1 MLAVSFLPVANAE
14 KPKAPIRFDYP
25 DQRTPGSAKA
35 FVKGKTYTLQN
46 NLVSFQFDVT
56 EGRVTNARFDI
67 VGEAAVAVVIDEPF
81 SLVVDGK
88 PVSASALKL
97 DAHIPE
103 ETTAADTAS
112 PRLGDHDA
120 AKSFAMTY
128 TAADDSYRVV
138 WKPILRDGSNYIL
151 FDVTITPLRG
161 DLSLNRLDMLHVTAK
176 NLKQLGTTAGSPV
189 ANEHFFF
196 GFHHP
201 TARPLIAGEKLTFYW
216 DRANLA
222 VKQGETVHQRAAIGI
237 YPKDQRRRAF
247 NYYLE
252 RERAHSYHQVLH
264 YNAWYD
270 ILHTARTKKAD
281 EAEAIER
288 IQRFHNELSVKRGV
302 PVELFMFDDPWDN
315 VSGTATD
322 VWQFDPKRNP
332 NEWRV
337 MKEVAEK
344 HGGLLGVW
352 MSPQGGWGGR
362 QVRFETAKKNNLP
375 YEVKDLAF
383 SLSDPP
389 YLARFREVCFDFLRK
404 QGVTMFKFDGFNE
417 KPENESE
424 REALVNLIEDMRKEK
439 PDIFINTTCGSWPSP
454 FFLMSS
460 DSIWRGGGDIEL
472 KGPGSVRDQAINYR
486 DGITYT
492 GVVLKSPLFPVSS
505 VMLHGIVLAP
515 YVHHPGFDTA
525 TIQEWKNEVRSFFG
539 LGVNL
544 QELYIGPNNPD
555 TGKPLMTDELWDIVA
570 EGAKWARAN
579 EDVLVDAHWVGGD
592 PGKEQV
598 YGVAAWNP
606 EKATLMLRNPS
617 DKPQSIDLEPITA
630 FEVPPHQKSETFTM
644 RSPWEDEADKSAIT
658 LTAGKAHTFQL
669 EPFQVIVLERKQRVS
684 GFSERGTG
692 VPPVCDGVLLGSNRL
707 GVSKWTSLCTAEAA
721 MLPSSCVAKP
731 NYKDISGLELK

>member
-1 MLAVSFLPVANAE
+1 MKTYLPLVGYFALVVSFLPAAFAE
-14 KPKAPIRFDYP
+14 KPKTPVTFDYP
-25 DQRTPGSAKA
+25 DQRLPGIAKA
-35 FVKGKTYTLQN
+35 TVKGNTRTLQN
-46 NLVSFQFDVT
+46 DLVSFQFDVT
-56 EGRVTNARFDI
+56 EGRVANARFDI
-67 VGEAAVAVVIDEPF
+67 LGEAGASVVVDEPF

-88 PVSASALKL
+88 PINASALKL
-97 DAHIPE
+97 DPQIPE
-103 ETTAADTAS
+103 ETISANTTS

-120 AKSFAMTY
+120 AKSFALTY
-128 TAADDSYRVV
+128 TAPDDSYRVV

-161 DLSLNRLDMLHVTAK
+161 DLSLNRLVMLDVTAK
-176 NLKQLGTTAGSPV
+176 NLKQLGTPAGSPV
-189 ANEHFFF
+189 ANERFFF

-201 TARPLIAGEKLTFYW
+201 TARPLISGEKLTFYW
-216 DRANLA
+216 DRANMA

-252 RERAHSYHQVLH
+252 RERSHSYHQVLH

-270 ILHTARTKKAD
+270 ILHTARPKKAD
-281 EAEAIER
+281 EAEALER
-288 IQRFHNELSVKRGV
+288 IQRFHNELSVKRGL

-344 HGGLLGVW
+344 HGAKLGVW

-362 QVRFETAKKNNLP
+362 HVRFETARQNNLP
-375 YEVKDLAF
+375 YAIKDLAF

-389 YLARFREVCFDFLRK
+389 YLTRFREVCFDFLRN

-417 KPENESE
+417 NPKNESE
-424 REALVNLIEDMRKEK
+424 REALVQLIEDMRKEK
-439 PDIFINTTCGSWPSP
+439 PDVFINTTCGAWPSP
-454 FFLMSS
+454 FFLMNS
-460 DSIWRGGGDIEL
+460 DSIWRGGGDIEM
-472 KGPGSVRDQAINYR
+472 KGAGPVREQAINYR
-486 DGITYT
+486 DWTTYMK
-492 GVVLKSPLFPVSS
+492 VVFQSPLFPVSS
-505 VMLHGIVLAP
+505 VMVMGPVLAP
-515 YVHHPGFDTA
+515 YVHHEGFDTA
-525 TIQEWKNEVRSFFG
+525 TLQEWKNEVRSYFG

-544 QELYIGPNNPD
+544 QELYIGPTNPD

-592 PGKEQV
+592 PGKGQV

-606 EKATLMLRNPS
+606 QKATLMLRNPS
-617 DKPQSIDLEPITA
+617 DKPQSIDIEPISA
-630 FEVPPHQKSETFTM
+630 FEVPSHQKIESFTM
-644 RSPWEDEADKSAIT
+644 KSPWADEADQPAVA

-669 EPFQVIVLERKQRVS
+669 EPFQVIVLERK
-684 GFSERGTG
+684 
-692 VPPVCDGVLLGSNRL
+692 
-707 GVSKWTSLCTAEAA
+707 
-721 MLPSSCVAKP
+721 
-731 NYKDISGLELK
+731 

>member
-1 MLAVSFLPVANAE
+1 MGLSFLPAPAALAE
-14 KPKAPIRFDYP
+14 KPKAPIKFDYP
-25 DQRTPGSAKA
+25 DQRQPGNAKA
-35 FVKGKTYTLQN
+35 IVKGNTRTLQN
-46 NLVSFQFDVT
+46 DLVSFHFDVT
-56 EGRVTNARFDI
+56 DGRVTNARFEI
-67 VGEAAVAVVIDEPF
+67 LGEEGSTVVVDEPF
-81 SLVVDGK
+81 SFVIDGQ
-88 PVSASALKL
+88 PVNASALKL
-97 DAHIPE
+97 DAEIREEVIPP
-103 ETTAADTAS
+103 DPAS
-112 PRLGDHDA
+112 PRLGDHYP
-120 AKSFAMTY
+120 AKSFVLTF
-128 TAADDSYRVV
+128 TATDESYRVV
-138 WKPILRDGSNYIL
+138 WKPMLRDESNYIL
-151 FDVTITPLRG
+151 FDLAVTSLRG
-161 DLSLNRLDMLHVTAK
+161 DLNLNRLVMLEVAAK
-176 NLKQLGTTAGSPV
+176 NLKQLGTSAGSPV
-189 ANEHFFF
+189 ANDRFFF

-201 TARPLIAGEKLTFYW
+201 TARPLIAGERLTFYW

-222 VKQGETVHQRAAIGI
+222 VKQGESVHQRAAIGI

-252 RERAHSYHQVLH
+252 RERSHSYHQVLH

-281 EAEAIER
+281 EAEALER

-337 MKEVAEK
+337 MKDLAEK
-344 HGGLLGVW
+344 HGSSMGVW

-362 QVRFETAKKNNLP
+362 QVRFATAKQNNRP
-375 YEVKDLAF
+375 YVVKDLAF

-389 YLARFREVCFDFLRK
+389 YLARFREVCFDFLRN

-424 REALVNLIEDMRKEK
+424 REALVKLIEDMRKEK
-439 PDIFINTTCGSWPSP
+439 PDVFINTTCGSWPSP
-454 FFLMSS
+454 FFLMNS

-472 KGPGSVRDQAINYR
+472 KGVGPVREQAINYR
-486 DGITYT
+486 DWITYT

-515 YVHHPGFDTA
+515 YVHHQGFDTA

-555 TGKPLMTDELWDIVA
+555 TGKSLMTDEFWDIVA

-592 PGKEQV
+592 PGHGQV
-598 YGVAAWNP
+598 YGVASWNP
-606 EKATLMLRNPS
+606 TKATLMLRNPS
-617 DKPQSIDLEPITA
+617 DQPQSIKIDPEKV
-630 FEVPPHQKSETFTM
+630 FELPQQENVRTFTM
-644 RSPWEDEADKSAIT
+644 KSPWADEANRPAVT
-658 LTAGKAHTFQL
+658 LAAGEAHTFELQ
-669 EPFQVIVLERKQRVS
+669 PFEVMVLERK
-684 GFSERGTG
+684 
-692 VPPVCDGVLLGSNRL
+692 
-707 GVSKWTSLCTAEAA
+707 
-721 MLPSSCVAKP
+721 
-731 NYKDISGLELK
+731 

>member
-1 MLAVSFLPVANAE
+1 MKNHLHYIGCLIMGLHLFPAPAAWAE
-14 KPKAPIRFDYP
+14 KPKVPVTFDYP
-25 DQRTPGSAKA
+25 DQRSPGCAKA
-35 FVKGKTYTLQN
+35 IVQGKTRTLQN
-46 NLVSFQFDVT
+46 DLVSFQFDVT
-56 EGRVTNARFDI
+56 EGRVANARFDI
-67 VGEAAVAVVIDEPF
+67 PGEAGSSVVVDEPF

-88 PVSASALKL
+88 PINASALKL
-97 DAHIPE
+97 DPQIPE
-103 ETTAADTAS
+103 ETTPANTTS

-120 AKSFAMTY
+120 AKSFALTY
-128 TAADDSYRVV
+128 TAPDDSYRVV

-151 FDVTITPLRG
+151 FDVTVTPLRG
-161 DLSLNRLDMLHVTAK
+161 DLSLNRLVMLDVTAK
-176 NLKQLGTTAGSPV
+176 NLKQLGTPAGSPV
-189 ANEHFFF
+189 ANERFFF

-216 DRANLA
+216 DRANMA

-252 RERAHSYHQVLH
+252 RERSHSYHQVLH

-270 ILHTARTKKAD
+270 ILHTARPKKAD
-281 EAEAIER
+281 EAEALER

-344 HGGLLGVW
+344 HGAKLGVW

-362 QVRFETAKKNNLP
+362 HIRFATARQNNLP
-375 YEVKDLAF
+375 YAIKDLAF

-389 YLARFREVCFDFLRK
+389 YLARFREVCFDFIRN

-424 REALVNLIEDMRKEK
+424 REALVQLIEDMRKEK
-439 PDIFINTTCGSWPSP
+439 PDVFINTTCGAWPSP
-454 FFLMSS
+454 FFLMNS
-460 DSIWRGGGDIEL
+460 DSIWRGGGDIEM
-472 KGPGSVRDQAINYR
+472 KGVGPVREQAINYR
-486 DGITYT
+486 DWTTYMK
-492 GVVLKSPLFPVSS
+492 VVFQSPLFPVSS
-505 VMLHGIVLAP
+505 VMVMGPVLAP
-515 YVHHPGFDTA
+515 YVHHQGFDTA
-525 TIQEWKNEVRSFFG
+525 TIQEWKNEVRSYFG

-544 QELYIGPNNPD
+544 QELYIGPTNPD

-570 EGAKWARAN
+570 EGARWARAN

-592 PGKEQV
+592 PGKGQV

-606 EKATLMLRNPS
+606 KKATLMLRNPS
-617 DKPQSIDLEPITA
+617 DKPQSIDIEPITA
-630 FEVPPHQKSETFTM
+630 FEVPQNNRIESFTM
-644 RSPWEDEADKSAIT
+644 KSPWADEADRPTVT

-669 EPFQVIVLERKQRVS
+669 EPFQVIVLERIQQ
-684 GFSERGTG
+684 
-692 VPPVCDGVLLGSNRL
+692 N
-707 GVSKWTSLCTAEAA
+707 
-721 MLPSSCVAKP
+721 
-731 NYKDISGLELK
+731 

>member
-1 MLAVSFLPVANAE
+1 MKNYLNFVGWLAMGISFLPAPAALAE
-14 KPKAPIRFDYP
+14 KPKAAIKFDYP
-25 DQRTPGSAKA
+25 AQRLPGTAKA
-35 FVKGKTYTLQN
+35 IVQGNTRTLQN
-46 NLVSFQFDVT
+46 DLASFHFDVT

-67 VGEAAVAVVIDEPF
+67 AGDAGASVVVDEAF
-81 SLVVDGK
+81 TLVVDGK
-88 PVSASALKL
+88 PVSASAMKL
-97 DAHIPE
+97 DAQIPE
-103 ETTAADTAS
+103 ETTPADTAS

-120 AKSFAMTY
+120 AKSFALTFS
-128 TAADDSYRVV
+128 APDDSYRVV

-161 DLSLNRLDMLHVTAK
+161 DLSLNRLVMLDVTAK
-176 NLKQLGTTAGSPV
+176 NLKQLGTPAGSPV
-189 ANEHFFF
+189 ANERFFF

-216 DRANLA
+216 DRANMA

-252 RERAHSYHQVLH
+252 RERSHSYHQVLH

-270 ILHTARTKKAD
+270 ILHTSRTKKAD

-288 IQRFHNELSVKRGV
+288 IQTFNKELTVKRGV

-332 NEWRV
+332 NEWKV
-337 MKEVAEK
+337 MKEVAQK
-344 HGGLLGVW
+344 HGGSLGVW

-362 QVRFETAKKNNLP
+362 HVRFATARNNNRP
-375 YEVKDLAF
+375 YVIKDLAF
-383 SLSDPP
+383 SLSDPA
-389 YLARFREVCFDFLRK
+389 YLARFREVCFDFLRN

-417 KPENESE
+417 NTQNESE
-424 REALVNLIEDMRKEK
+424 REALVKLIEDMRKEK
-439 PDIFINTTCGSWPSP
+439 PDVFINTTCGAWPSP
-454 FFLMSS
+454 FFLMNS
-460 DSIWRGGGDIEL
+460 DSIWRGGGDIEM
-472 KGPGSVRDQAINYR
+472 KGVGPVRDQAINYR
-486 DGITYT
+486 DWTTYMK
-492 GVVLKSPLFPVSS
+492 VVFQSPLFPVSS
-505 VMLHGIVLAP
+505 VMVMGPVLAP
-515 YVHHPGFDTA
+515 YVHHQGFDTA
-525 TIQEWKNEVRSFFG
+525 TLQEWKNEVRSYFG

-592 PGKEQV
+592 PGKGNV

-606 EKATLMLRNPS
+606 QKATLMLRNPS
-617 DKPQSIDLEPITA
+617 DKPQTIDIEPMTA
-630 FEVPPHQKSETFTM
+630 FEVPQHHKVETFTLK
-644 RSPWEDEADKSAIT
+644 SPWADEVGQPALT
-658 LTAGKAHTFQL
+658 LTAGKVHTFKL
-669 EPFQVIVLERKQRVS
+669 EPFQVIVLERK
-684 GFSERGTG
+684 
-692 VPPVCDGVLLGSNRL
+692 
-707 GVSKWTSLCTAEAA
+707 
-721 MLPSSCVAKP
+721 
-731 NYKDISGLELK
+731 

>member
-1 MLAVSFLPVANAE
+1 MSFLPSAFAE
-14 KPKAPIRFDYP
+14 KPKEPIKFDYP
-25 DQRTPGSAKA
+25 DQRLPGSAKA
-35 FVKGKTYTLQN
+35 TVKGNAHTLQN
-46 NLVSFQFDVT
+46 DLVSFQFDVT
-56 EGRVTNARFDI
+56 EGRVTSARFDI
-67 VGEAAVAVVIDEPF
+67 PGEAGSTVVVDELF

-88 PVSASALKL
+88 PVNASALKL
-97 DAHIPE
+97 DAQIQQAMSP
-103 ETTAADTAS
+103 ADTAS

-120 AKSFAMTY
+120 AKSFVLTF
-128 TAADDSYRVV
+128 TAPDDSYRVV

-151 FDVTITPLRG
+151 SDVTITPLRG
-161 DLSLNRLDMLHVTAK
+161 DLSLNRLVMLHVTAK

-189 ANEHFFF
+189 ANERFFF

-216 DRANLA
+216 DRANMA

-237 YPKDQRRRAF
+237 YPKEQRRRAF

-252 RERAHSYHQVLH
+252 RERSHSYHQVLH

-270 ILHTARTKKAD
+270 ILHTARAKKAD

-288 IQRFHNELSVKRGV
+288 IQRFHDELSVKRGV

-344 HGGLLGVW
+344 HGGSLGVW

-424 REALVNLIEDMRKEK
+424 REALVKLIEDMRKEK
-439 PDIFINTTCGSWPSP
+439 PDVFINTTCGSWPSP
-454 FFLMSS
+454 FFLMNS

-472 KGPGSVRDQAINYR
+472 KGAGPVREQAINYR
-486 DGITYT
+486 DWMTYT

-505 VMLHGIVLAP
+505 VMVHGIVLAP
-515 YVHHPGFDTA
+515 YVHHQGFDTT
-525 TIQEWKNEVRSFFG
+525 TIQEWKNDVRSFFG

-570 EGAKWARAN
+570 EGAKWARVN

-592 PGKEQV
+592 PGKGQV

-606 EKATLMLRNPS
+606 KKATLMLRNPS
-617 DKPQSIDLEPITA
+617 DKPQSINIEPITA
-630 FEVPPHQKSETFTM
+630 FEVPQHQKIETLTM
-644 RSPWEDEADKSAIT
+644 KSPWVDEADQPAIT

-669 EPFQVIVLERKQRVS
+669 APFQVIVLERK
-684 GFSERGTG
+684 
-692 VPPVCDGVLLGSNRL
+692 
-707 GVSKWTSLCTAEAA
+707 
-721 MLPSSCVAKP
+721 
-731 NYKDISGLELK
+731 